1 MHQGNNRETEVKSL
15 TEYLTE
21 QEQIQQLKN
30 WVKTYGFTILLGIA
44 IALLI
49 SSGWRFWQ
57 NRENKIL
64 THASEIYDQ
73 MITSRA
79 QNNIK
84 AAETE
89 ANKLLSRYPKTPYA
103 EMASLLLAR
112 DFVVESDYTKA
123 ITQLNWVINHSK
135 NPSMRVIA
143 RLRMARI
150 LINQN
155 KPDEALHLLK
165 TVDDM
170 SFIGLANEVR
180 GDAYLAKN
188 DKTSAFK
195 SYQVALEELPNAEI
209 NRPILEMKLNNLATI
224 NHS

>member
-1 MHQGNNRETEVKSL
+1 M

-49 SSGWRFWQ
+49 NTGWRFWQ
-57 NRENKIL
+57 KRENKIL
-64 THASEIYDQ
+64 THASEVYDR
-73 MITSRA
+73 MITYRA
-79 QNNIK
+79 QNNTK
-84 AAETE
+84 AAETQ
-89 ANKLLSRYPKTPYA
+89 ADKLLSRYAKTPYG
-103 EMASLLLAR
+103 EMASMLLAR
-112 DFVVESDYTKA
+112 DAIVQGDFTKA
-123 ITQLNWVINHSK
+123 IEHLNWVIDHSQ

-143 RLRMARI
+143 RVRIARI

-155 KPDEALHLLK
+155 KPDEALNLLK

-170 SFIGLANEVR
+170 NFIGLIDEVK

-188 DKTSAFK
+188 DKPSAFK
-195 SYQVALEELPNAEI
+195 SYQVALQELPNAEV
-209 NRPILEMKLNNLATI
+209 NRPILEMKLNNLATKS
-224 NHS
+224 HP